1 MSDQYTRITCGG
13 SPLDKTAPVVG
24 LLFGNVDGDGVL
36 QLKDADDIPTDLSE
50 TSILQVDLHRAVFPQ
65 HNVVGWY
72 RVSKEEEPTPND
84 LKVTQQLQ
92 QHYHCHPPE
101 EKDTETPTLTQ
112 TQPTPPPPP
121 PQMPLIFC
129 LLQVQT
135 QTTQSESNKQD
146 DDEDAEA
153 AHNLTQE
160 LPINLYELH
169 TTTSTSSNSLALAD
183 DDSPT
188 PTATTSTTILL
199 GLSHWDLE
207 TSDPERI
214 AVERVMREQPLEAN
228 QASTFCTQSQSV
240 QHSLSSMKDRI
251 AYLVSFLQD
260 TAQGKIDPHYSLL
273 RDVQGLVYSLGPLA
287 AATRDCDESQDALLL
302 SHLAAVAKT
311 TSAVQSYTDKFR
323 LLQENRAL
331 GKELRRAF

>member
-24 LLFGNVDGDGVL
+24 LLFGNVVDGVL

-65 HNVVGWY
+65 HVVVGWY

-92 QHYHCHPPE
+92 QYYHNEPVKVE
-101 EKDTETPTLTQ
+101 TETAG
-112 TQPTPPPPP
+112 QPTTTTTTTMP
-121 PQMPLIFC
+121 PQPPIPLIFC
-129 LLQVQT
+129 LLQVQAT
-135 QTTQSESNKQD
+135 AKPEQE
-146 DDEDAEA
+146 AEEETA
-153 AHNLTQE
+153 DNHNLTQE

-169 TTTSTSSNSLALAD
+169 DTTTTTTTSNIAD
-183 DDSPT
+183 ST
-188 PTATTSTTILL
+188 TTAAASTTSTTTTILL
-199 GLSHWDLE
+199 ALQHWDLE

-228 QASTFCTQSQSV
+228 HASTFCAQSQSV
-240 QHSLSSMKDRI
+240 QHSLTSMKDRI
-251 AYLVSFLQD
+251 AFLVSFLQD
-260 TAQGKIDPHYSLL
+260 TALGNIDPHHGLL
-273 RDVQGLVYSLGPLA
+273 RDVQGLVTTLGPLA
-287 AATRDCDESQDALLL
+287 VATRECDESQDVVLL

-323 LLQENRAL
+323 LMQENRAL
-331 GKELRRAF
+331 GKEMRRAF

>member
-24 LLFGNVDGDGVL
+24 LLFGTNVDSGRGDSVL
-36 QLKDADDIPTDLSE
+36 QIKDADDIPTDLSE
-50 TSILQVDLHRAVFPQ
+50 TSILQVELHRAVFPQ
-65 HNVVGWY
+65 HVVVGWY

-84 LKVTQQLQ
+84 LLVTQQLQ
-92 QHYHCHPPE
+92 NHYQQQQVGGGE
-101 EKDTETPTLTQ
+101 GETT
-112 TQPTPPPPP
+112 
-121 PQMPLIFC
+121 QMPLLFC

-135 QTTQSESNKQD
+135 TETETSKQQQE
-146 DDEDAEA
+146 EDH
-153 AHNLTQE
+153 HNLSQE

-169 TTTSTSSNSLALAD
+169 TTTTST
-183 DDSPT
+183 
-188 PTATTSTTILL
+188 TTNTTTTILL
-199 GLSHWDLE
+199 GLNHWDLE

-228 QASTFCTQSQSV
+228 HAGTSTFATQSQSV
-240 QHSLSSMKDRI
+240 QHSLCSMKDRI
-251 AYLVSFLQD
+251 AFLVAFLKDVTEQQQQ
-260 TAQGKIDPHYSLL
+260 QGSATMVVPHSLL
-273 RDVQGLVYSLGPLA
+273 RDVQGLIYSLGPLA
-287 AATRDCDESQDALLL
+287 MATRDCCGDGGDDDTQQDALLL

-331 GKELRRAF
+331 GKEMRRAF